1 MAATES
7 SSSVGDD
14 ESPFF
19 ADMTLDLA
27 EAHDIA
33 ETPEPTKR
41 AILDPS
47 AMANR
52 NIPHM
57 PSIPDNDNFAATSVP
72 PSLSQKTTADEAA
85 AETSPSVPTREMES
99 ENNNNINGSFEVGNL
114 TSITSDQDNGGG
126 SFEGQNGLGKRPSIM
141 NTPSSKKYPKD
152 IPWAVGFCIVV
163 PLSLLLPMAFATPSS
178 DKLWVATATAPRLA
192 TLHSILWGFVASLVL
207 LRLLYRTMG
216 GGDGDDARHV
226 ASQILLASAPISVSV
241 YISLILTLYFMTP
254 HAIHYAIIPMW
265 YLARDLYLFRQW
277 KMTATTPGGRQ
288 AFFQALTCMTLDIL
302 SRSLRRSSFY
312 RIMSLIVV
320 IQFVAIAWWR
330 LALLAALR
338 SKSFVWIMIA
348 LIGGKWATGTI
359 ARLLSFMASG
369 GIISWFA
376 EQNTLVQE
384 LNDSCGQDE
393 MIEFTP
399 LTATEDV
406 EERNNGGGSSFDSFG
421 DKNFDD
427 EDDMPEAYRVTSAS
441 AYKSAI
447 TPDEG
452 MDDDFDDEYDGSG
465 GIQPRSLFGSST
477 TSGAGGSTAKQLL
490 LAGLTVS
497 FVSVAKCGLLGGMA
511 QFIWSQLRKIDTAR
525 ATFGELQ
532 VMSIGSSSAT
542 NNEEEG
548 NENLTRQYL
557 LVANVWARSFVR
569 CHSDMAMSHV
579 AAFQKTYQRAALDV
593 AGLIDESGTYIYKST
608 MIRVLRCG
616 MIVLRIST
624 AMDLLGIVIFFHAT
638 FEQE

>member
-1 MAATES
+1 MAANES

-41 AILDPS
+41 PILDPS
-47 AMANR
+47 VMASR

-57 PSIPDNDNFAATSVP
+57 PSIPDNDNFAATSTTTTTRT
-72 PSLSQKTTADEAA
+72 QKTAADDEAVVGMSTGV
-85 AETSPSVPTREMES
+85 EYSSSVPARAMEN
-99 ENNNNINGSFEVGNL
+99 ENENNINSNFEGGKL
-114 TSITSDQDNGGG
+114 TSITSDQNNGGG
-126 SFEGQNGLGKRPSIM
+126 GFAGQNGLGKRPSIM

-163 PLSLLLPMAFATPSS
+163 PLSLLLPMMFATPSA
-178 DKLWVATATAPRLA
+178 DKVWLSTAPSPRLA
-192 TLHSILWGFVASLVL
+192 TLHSLLWGFVASLVL

-312 RIMSLIVV
+312 RIISLIVV
-320 IQFVAIAWWR
+320 IQFVVIALWR
-330 LALLAALR
+330 LALLAALQ
-338 SKSFVWIMIA
+338 SKSFIWVVMA

-359 ARLLSFMASG
+359 ARLLSFIASG
-369 GIISWFA
+369 GIIGWFA

-384 LNDSCGQDE
+384 LNDSCGQEE

-399 LTATEDV
+399 LTATKEG
-406 EERNNGGGSSFDSFG
+406 EGRNNTGGTSSFDSHG
-421 DKNFDD
+421 IRSDD

-447 TPDEG
+447 VPDEG
-452 MDDDFDDEYDGSG
+452 MDDDFDDEYDGNG
-465 GIQPRSLFGSST
+465 GMQPRSLFGSST
-477 TSGAGGSTAKQLL
+477 NSGAGGSTVKQLL

-497 FVSVAKCGLLGGMA
+497 FGSVAKCGLLGGMA

-525 ATFGELQ
+525 ATFEGLQ
-532 VMSIGSSSAT
+532 GMSIGSSSTT
-542 NNEEEG
+542 NNGRED
-548 NENLTRQYL
+548 NESAIHQYL
-557 LVANVWARSFVR
+557 LMTNVWARNFVR

-593 AGLIDESGTYIYKST
+593 AALIDESGKYIYR
-608 MIRVLRCG
+608 ILRH
-616 MIVLRIST
+616 V
-624 AMDLLGIVIFFHAT
+624 
-638 FEQE
+638 